1 MLHPLGVLTEA
12 DGRHLALYCVAYARW
27 ADAEQH
33 LAEDGP
39 IVKSPTGYP
48 IQNPFLA
55 IANKAMEQMERY
67 MAKLGMNPA
76 DRTRIRTDGDTP
88 AKSDLDGF
96 KLRSTA

>member
-1 MLHPLGVLTEA
+1 MLRPIGVLTEI
-12 DGRHLALYCVAYARW
+12 DGDALAAYCAAYARW

-33 LAEDGP
+33 LNEDGP

-48 IQNPFLA
+48 IQNPYLA
-55 IANKAMEQMERY
+55 IANKALEQMDARL
-67 MAKLGMNPA
+67 AKFGMTPA
-76 DRTRIRTDGDTP
+76 DRTRVRTAGDNP